1 VLPHSE
7 FRWSD
12 RIETFY
18 KVISGGKMKN
28 SNIETTVGVFVLI
41 GIACIGYM
49 TIKLG
54 KMEIMGDNKYTVYAK
69 FESVAG
75 LAKGA
80 DVQMAGVSIGRVS
93 MINLDQEKQVAVVK
107 MEVKKNIRL
116 TEDVIASIKTAGLIG
131 DKYIMLT
138 PGGSDV
144 MLKTGDTIIETESAL
159 DLEELISKYAFDDV

>member
-1 VLPHSE
+1 
-7 FRWSD
+7 
-12 RIETFY
+12 
-18 KVISGGKMKN
+18 MKN

-54 KMEIMGDNKYTVYAK
+54 KMEIMGDNKYTVHAN

-75 LAKGA
+75 LTRGA
-80 DVQMAGVSIGRVS
+80 DVQMAGVSIGRVGTIS
-93 MINLDQEKQVAVVK
+93 LDQEKQVAVVT
-107 MEVKKNIRL
+107 MEVKKDIQL

-138 PGGSDV
+138 PGGSDI

-159 DLEELISKYAFDDV
+159 DLEELISKYAFDEL

>member
-1 VLPHSE
+1 
-7 FRWSD
+7 
-12 RIETFY
+12 
-18 KVISGGKMKN
+18 MKN
-28 SNIETTVGVFVLI
+28 SNIETTVGIFVLI

-54 KMEIMGDNKYTVYAK
+54 KMEIMGDNKYTVYAT
-69 FESVAG
+69 FDSVAG
-75 LAKGA
+75 LTKGA
-80 DVQMAGVSIGRVS
+80 DVQMAGVSIGRVRTIS
-93 MINLDQEKQVAVVK
+93 LDQEKRVAVVT
-107 MEVKKNIRL
+107 MAVKKNIRL
-116 TEDVIASIKTAGLIG
+116 TEDVMASIKTAGLIG